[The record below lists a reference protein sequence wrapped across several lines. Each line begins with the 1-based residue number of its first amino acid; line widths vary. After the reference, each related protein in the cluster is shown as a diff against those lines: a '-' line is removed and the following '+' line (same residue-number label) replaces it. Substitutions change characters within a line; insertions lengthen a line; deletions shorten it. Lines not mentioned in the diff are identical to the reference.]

1 MIVLNLTAFLSP
13 RTSNCSLRS
22 WASKFPKLLVT
33 KPASQSH
40 RLLSLLLSVP
50 HTSFVKAEEGLPLD
64 RSMTGPR
71 SHTEGVAE
79 SALDNPSVAPEQMAP
94 SLSRAPTLVAHIT
107 SLDEAPGLHQQ
118 HHVSPL
124 QVLGAVG
131 AQQPRGVAQH
141 SQDAP
146 VQQVVGHVRIH
157 GGQRVIKEIELLLLG
172 RGGGIMDIKSS
183 GQNPDLS

>member
-1 MIVLNLTAFLSP
+1 MIVLNLTAFLSL
-13 RTSNCSLRS
+13 RTSNCSLRF
-22 WASKFPKLLVT
+22 WASKFPKLPVT

-124 QVLGAVG
+124 QVYSVRWVHSSRVVWLST
-131 AQQPRGVAQH
+131 PRMHLCSRWLAT
-141 SQDAP
+141 SASTAA
-146 VQQVVGHVRIH
+146 
-157 GGQRVIKEIELLLLG
+157 
-172 RGGGIMDIKSS
+172 RGSS
-183 GQNPDLS
+183 RR